1 MEVCYNANT
10 IAGHPDVHSPVTTL
24 TKENA
29 PAFYEPDVQIL
40 TSGGLRIPV
49 HASILVLQILLIV
62 CNFESPIS
70 VSEDLIFFPCFLNCE
85 NVGFCVAGAG
95 KYHRPAA

>member
-24 TKENA
+24 TKEN
-29 PAFYEPDVQIL
+29 YEPDVQIL

-49 HASILVLQILLIV
+49 HASILVLHILLIV
-62 CNFESPIS
+62 CDFESPIS
-70 VSEDLIFFPCFLNCE
+70 VSEDLIFFSCFLNCE
-85 NVGFCVAGAG
+85 NLGFCVAGAG